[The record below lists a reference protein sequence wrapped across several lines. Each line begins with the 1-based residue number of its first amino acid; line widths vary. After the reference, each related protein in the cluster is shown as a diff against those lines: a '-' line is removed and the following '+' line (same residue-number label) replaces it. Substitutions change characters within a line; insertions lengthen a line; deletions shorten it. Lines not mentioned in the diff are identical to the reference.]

1 MVLWALVGAIV
12 AAGFLTGFT
21 VGHLFV
27 EDPSRTATQAIKRE
41 LRRRPA
47 FWRARLDPAA
57 ATGLA
62 LSIAVVCVVAFGAI
76 AGVLAYMVRT
86 NSGLVNGD
94 RSIAAWAATHVSAA
108 STDSLRLITQ
118 LGATATVVT
127 LTIIVAVIEYRRTP
141 GRSVP
146 SFLVLVLV
154 GQALVVNLIKAIVDR
169 ARPVVGPGGLFWG
182 GSFPSGHSAAAA
194 ACYASFALLSGRR
207 RSPRAR
213 AIIDG
218 VAVAAAVAVACS
230 RVLLRVHWFSD
241 VLAGLAIGWG
251 WFVLCSIAFG
261 GRLLRFGAPVEE
273 AKV

>member
-1 MVLWALVGAIV
+1 M
-12 AAGFLTGFT
+12 AGFLTGFT

-41 LRRRPA
+41 LSRRPA
-47 FWRARLDPAA
+47 FWRTRLDPAT

-62 LSIAVVCVVAFGAI
+62 LSMAVVSIVAFGAVV
-76 AGVLAYMVRT
+76 GVLTYMVRT
-86 NSGLVNGD
+86 NSGVVNGD
-94 RSIAAWAATHVSAA
+94 GSIAIWAATHVSTA
-108 STDSLRLITQ
+108 SADALRLITQ

-127 LTIIVAVIEYRRTP
+127 LTIIVALMEYRRTP

-146 SFLVLVLV
+146 SFLLLVLV
-154 GQALVVNLIKAIVDR
+154 GQAVVVNLIKLIVDR
-169 ARPVVGPGGLFWG
+169 ARPVVGPDGLFWG

-194 ACYASFALLSGRR
+194 ACYASFALLCGRG

-218 VAVAAAVAVACS
+218 VAVAVAVAVACS
-230 RVLLRVHWFSD
+230 RVLLRVHWLSD
-241 VLAGLAIGWG
+241 VLAGLALGWG

-273 AKV
+273 ATV